1 MMFKYML
8 YRYRYDQAALHFAH
22 LIKTFL
28 YQGVLTANVV
38 DISKHESEMEPVRV
52 FDDRYR
58 YRSKP
63 VRPDR
68 TGRSTGP
75 TGRPVYR

>member
-1 MMFKYML
+1 M
-8 YRYRYDQAALHFAH
+8 
-22 LIKTFL
+22 LIKGEKAEFL
-28 YQGVLTANVV
+28 IAQIVNDCSVIANA
-38 DISKHESEMEPVRV
+38 EMEPVRV

-75 TGRPVYR
+75 TGRPATDRSTGNRPVYR